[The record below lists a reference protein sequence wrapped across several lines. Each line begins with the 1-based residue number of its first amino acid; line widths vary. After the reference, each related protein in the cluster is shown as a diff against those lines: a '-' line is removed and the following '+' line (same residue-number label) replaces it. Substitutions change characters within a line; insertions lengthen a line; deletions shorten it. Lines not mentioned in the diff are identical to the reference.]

1 MLFTLIR
8 GGNFIDA
15 IVFVLSSVF
24 VVFLVLPI
32 HEFAHALTATKLG
45 DNTAKWQGRLSINPM
60 RHIDWFGA
68 VMIILVGFGW
78 AKPVPVN
85 PARFRHPKSD
95 MALVSLAGPMANL
108 LMGIIFFILCAFT
121 QFIAIKAGIVGVVTY
136 YIALFFMYIGS
147 INISLAVFNLIPLP
161 PLDGAKVLGAFLPER
176 IYYTLLQ
183 YERQLSLILIV
194 LICTGAA
201 SNVLSTVTSS
211 VSNGIYS
218 IACAMFGL

>member
-95 MALVSLAGPMANL
+95 MALVS
-108 LMGIIFFILCAFT
+108 FCR
-121 QFIAIKAGIVGVVTY
+121 
-136 YIALFFMYIGS
+136 S
-147 INISLAVFNLIPLP
+147 
-161 PLDGAKVLGAFLPER
+161 DGKSF
-176 IYYTLLQ
+176 
-183 YERQLSLILIV
+183 
-194 LICTGAA
+194 
-201 SNVLSTVTSS
+201 
-211 VSNGIYS
+211 
-218 IACAMFGL
+218 

>member
-95 MALVSLAGPMANL
+95 MALVSLAGSDGQSFNGDYL
-108 LMGIIFFILCAFT
+108 LHPLRFYTVYCHKGRYC
-121 QFIAIKAGIVGVVTY
+121 
-136 YIALFFMYIGS
+136 GS
-147 INISLAVFNLIPLP
+147 RHLLYSPVFYVHRFN
-161 PLDGAKVLGAFLPER
+161 
-176 IYYTLLQ
+176 
-183 YERQLSLILIV
+183 
-194 LICTGAA
+194 
-201 SNVLSTVTSS
+201 
-211 VSNGIYS
+211 
-218 IACAMFGL
+218 